1 MLDRPVYHFD
11 ADRLDALIRAKC
23 RTDNRFIGTTI
34 AERARMCD
42 VSETTYKSIVSG
54 RNPAPR
60 LDIIYNIVATF
71 GGSIDALVGIDV
83 HNGVQEAAGGAQS
96 AETDKYREMYHQSEA
111 RAQAAEKRLS
121 DRDASLER
129 RTREVYVNR
138 RIAVGFAALC
148 AVICACVLIAY
159 MIWEFDHMD
168 SGLTGAL
175 RRMMG
180 MLK

>member
-1 MLDRPVYHFD
+1 M
-11 ADRLDALIRAKC
+11 
-23 RTDNRFIGTTI
+23 
-34 AERARMCD
+34 
-42 VSETTYKSIVSG
+42 SG

-60 LDIIYNIVATF
+60 LDIIYNIETTF
-71 GGSIDALVGIDV
+71 GGSIDALVGIDA

-129 RTREVYVNR
+129 RTRDVYVNR
-138 RIAVGFAALC
+138 RIAVSFAALC

-159 MIWEFDHMD
+159 MVWEFEHMD

-175 RRMMG
+175 RRMMDS
-180 MLK
+180 